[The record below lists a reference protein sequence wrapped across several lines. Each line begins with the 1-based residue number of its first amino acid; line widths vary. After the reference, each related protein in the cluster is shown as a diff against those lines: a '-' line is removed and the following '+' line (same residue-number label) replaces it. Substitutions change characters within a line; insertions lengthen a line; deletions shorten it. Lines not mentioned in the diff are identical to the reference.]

1 MTPSHYTIAIV
12 RSPQRDTACA
22 LSSPVVGVEAGGL
35 YGGVV
40 AALPVAPDPVEGHAR
55 VRLHGA
61 EPDGR
66 ERGK

>member
-1 MTPSHYTIAIV
+1 MCPL
-12 RSPQRDTACA
+12 TAV
-22 LSSPVVGVEAGGL
+22 SPVVGVEAGGL

-40 AALPVAPDPVEGHAR
+40 AALPVAPDPVQGHAR